1 MPLSIGNF
9 RQAVDLIVDIL
20 EALDEPDGKQESGAS
35 FSMKVVTDAPLTY
48 ESVLNSLV
56 VP

>member
-1 MPLSIGNF
+1 M
-9 RQAVDLIVDIL
+9 DLIVDIL
-20 EALDEPDGKQESGAS
+20 EALHEPDGKSMSGAS

-48 ESVLNSLV
+48 ESVLSSLV